1 MDLGVTNRA
10 GSRLG
15 PRAVRAVER
24 IGPYEHNLKIA
35 PLAGCAVADV
45 GDVTMQSRYDL
56 AGCHRDIE
64 AYFARLRAAGVLPL
78 AVGGDHSISL
88 PILKALGRDR
98 PLRLVNID
106 SHCDTTTGK
115 AACRARL
122 VLYV

>member
-64 AYFARLRAAGVLPL
+64 AYFDRVRAAGVLPL

-88 PILKALGRDR
+88 PILQADRQSVVEGTSVSVRVDLGGSR
-98 PLRLVNID
+98 NIQKNKNNILM
-106 SHCDTTTGK
+106 T
-115 AACRARL
+115 
-122 VLYV
+122 